1 MARPW
6 ARQSVAGYSSAL
18 WTVFAANFIVQ
29 TGFGAILPLLP
40 QFVRHRGFPL
50 ADMGAMA
57 AAYAA
62 VSFLGQ
68 MGAGPLADRWG
79 RKVFMV
85 AGGVLEALGT
95 GGFLIHA
102 APWWYIAC
110 RILQGLGS
118 AAVVPA
124 ANALVA
130 DFVPEERRGRA
141 YGLMGAAG
149 SGGFAVGPM
158 LGGLAGAAWGLSAP
172 FAIGVVLNVLAALV
186 SLVLLPAGRAP
197 VHRQPLASHTVR
209 PLLGTLWPYF
219 GVMFAWMGLTGMYDT
234 TWSLYMQYLGA
245 TKWVIGLSFTLF
257 SGPLLLLQVFGGNVA
272 DRAGRRGLMVAGMA
286 LQTITMAIYVVSHS
300 AWLSIWVSVV
310 EAAAMSLVGPALSA
324 SVMARAPEE
333 LHGAVQGWYQAS
345 GTLGAAILAL
355 ASGPLL
361 VGHPNHPFILGTAVL
376 LVATIGAAA
385 IWKPWRPN
393 SQKL

>member
-1 MARPW
+1 MASSRTGQP
-6 ARQSVAGYSSAL
+6 AERYSSAL
-18 WTVFAANFIVQ
+18 WTVLATNFIVQ
-29 TGFGAILPLLP
+29 SGFGAILPLLP

-79 RKVFMV
+79 RKFFMV
-85 AGGVLEALGT
+85 AGGVLESLGT
-95 GGFLIHA
+95 AGFLVHA
-102 APWWYIAC
+102 APWWYILC

-130 DFVPEERRGRA
+130 DLVPEERRGRA

-149 SGGFAVGPM
+149 SAGFAVGPM

-172 FAIGVVLNVLAALV
+172 FAIGVGLNAAATLV
-186 SLVLLPAGRAP
+186 SLLLLPAGRP
-197 VHRQPLASHTVR
+197 KVQRQRLAAHTVR

-219 GVMFAWMGLTGMYDT
+219 WVMFAWMGLTGMYDT
-234 TWSLYMQYLGA
+234 AWSLYMQYLGA
-245 TKWVIGLSFTLF
+245 SKWVIGLSFTLF
-257 SGPLLLLQVFGGNVA
+257 SGPLLLLQLFGGRAA
-272 DRAGRRGLMVAGMA
+272 DRAGRRGLMVAGLA
-286 LQTITMAIYVVSHS
+286 LETLTVGFYVISRS
-300 AWLSIWVSVV
+300 AWLSIWVSVL
-310 EAAAMSLVGPALSA
+310 EAAAMSLIGPALSA
-324 SVMARAPEE
+324 SVMTRAPED
-333 LHGAVQGWYQAS
+333 LHGAVQGWFQAS
-345 GTLGAAILAL
+345 GTLGAAVLAL

-361 VGHPNHPFILGTAVL
+361 VGHPNHPFILGAAVL
-376 LVATIGAAA
+376 MVTTIGAAV
-385 IWKPWRPN
+385 IWKPWRPD

>member
-1 MARPW
+1 MASHGS
-6 ARQSVAGYSSAL
+6 RQRMAGYSPAL
-18 WTVFAANFIVQ
+18 WTVLAANFIVQ

-62 VSFLGQ
+62 VSFVGQ
-68 MGAGPLADRWG
+68 MGAGPMADRWG

-85 AGGVLEALGT
+85 VGGGLEALGT
-95 GGFLIHA
+95 AGFLVHA
-102 APWWYIAC
+102 APWWYILC

-130 DFVPEERRGRA
+130 DVVPEERRGRA

-149 SGGFAVGPM
+149 SAGFAIGPM
-158 LGGLAGAAWGLSAP
+158 LGGLAGALWGLSAP
-172 FAIGVVLNVLAALV
+172 FAIGVGLNVAAALV
-186 SLVLLPAGRAP
+186 SLLLLPAGRRP
-197 VHRQPLASHTVR
+197 VHRQRLAAHTVR
-209 PLLGTLWPYF
+209 PLLRILWPYF
-219 GVMFAWMGLTGMYDT
+219 WVMFAWMGLTGMYDT

-257 SGPLLLLQVFGGNVA
+257 SGPLLLLQIFGGRAA
-272 DRAGRRGLMVAGMA
+272 DRAGRRGLMVFGLA
-286 LQTITMAIYVVSHS
+286 LQTLTLSFYVVSHS
-300 AWLSIWVSVV
+300 AWLSIWASVV
-310 EAAAMSLVGPALSA
+310 EAAAMSLIGPSLSA
-324 SVMARAPEE
+324 SVMDRAPQA

-345 GTLGAAILAL
+345 GTLGAALLAL

-361 VGHPNHPFILGTAVL
+361 VGHPNHPFILGAAVM
-376 LVATIGAAA
+376 LVTTIGAAV
-385 IWKPWRPN
+385 IWKPWRAN